1 MRMITKVIAIAAI
14 KPDAYC
20 TSKFVDGVE
29 VVVEVVIVEVYVVPD
44 EVVVVVEEAVDGR
57 TESVV
62 DTGDSEFRV

>member
-1 MRMITKVIAIAAI
+1 M
-14 KPDAYC
+14 
-20 TSKFVDGVE
+20 DGVD
-29 VVVEVVIVEVYVVPD
+29 VVEVVMVEVYVVPD